1 MDAINQ
7 FLSDVSSI
15 LWGPWLLF
23 FLVGTGVWLTILLRG
38 IQFRLLPY
46 ALRLTFSRERTGKG
60 DVSHFGALMISLAAT
75 IGVGNIAGVAT
86 AVAMGGPGAVVWMWV
101 TALFGMAT
109 KYAEGFLAVRYRQ
122 VNHKGEISGGPM
134 YYLEAGLGWKWLGV
148 WFAVCGALAA
158 FGIGNMVQ
166 ANTTSAALVDVFPVD
181 KVWIGIAL
189 AGVTGVVI
197 LGGVKRIAEVV
208 SFFVPIMVL
217 LYFGGALY
225 IILTHLEELP
235 AGLSVLFEQ
244 AMSGTAASGGFA
256 GATVAQAIQWGV
268 ARGLFSNES
277 GLGSAPIAAAAAK
290 TNQPAKQALVSMTG
304 TFLDTIIVC
313 SLTGL
318 VLSTTGVWTSGETGV
333 DLTLLAFKTGLPG
346 DWGKW
351 IVTLGVVTFAF
362 STILG
367 WCYYGE
373 KCFEYLTGENYIR
386 YYRMAWIAFVFVGA
400 IVKLD
405 LVWNFA
411 DVMNA
416 LMAIPNL
423 IGLIGLSLLLS
434 RETKD
439 FEKGIRE
446 GTIHRF
452 D

>member
-1 MDAINQ
+1 M
-7 FLSDVSSI
+7 LI
-15 LWGPWLLF
+15 L
-23 FLVGTGVWLTILLRG
+23 LVGTGIWLTFLLRG

-46 ALRLTFSRERTGKG
+46 ALRLTFSREREGKG
-60 DVSHFGALMISLAAT
+60 DVSHFGALMIALAAT
-75 IGVGNIAGVAT
+75 IGSGNIAGVAT
-86 AVAMGGPGAVVWMWV
+86 AITLGGPGAVVWMWI

-134 YYLEAGLGWKWLGV
+134 YYIETGLGWKWLGV
-148 WFAVCGALAA
+148 WFAVCGALAS

-166 ANTTSAALVDVFPVD
+166 ANTTAKAVVAVLPVSEYVVGIVLAVFTAL
-181 KVWIGIAL
+181 
-189 AGVTGVVI
+189 VI
-197 LGGVKRIAEVV
+197 LGGIKRIAEVV
-208 SFFVPIMVL
+208 SFFVPIMVV
-217 LYFGGALY
+217 LYFVGAVLV
-225 IILTHLEELP
+225 IFSHLDRLP
-235 AGLSVLFEQ
+235 SGLVSLFEQ
-244 AMSGTAASGGFA
+244 AFSGTAAAGGFG
-256 GATVAQAIQWGV
+256 GAVVAETIRAGV

-318 VLSTTGVWTSGETGV
+318 ALAVTEVWTSGKTGV
-333 DLTLLAFKTGLPG
+333 ELTLLAFQAGLPG
-346 DWGKW
+346 ELGQW
-351 IVTLGVVTFAF
+351 IVTLGVITFAF

-373 KCFEYLTGENYIR
+373 KCFEYLIGEKLIR
-386 YYRMAWIAFVFVGA
+386 YYRLAWIGFVFLGSVA
-400 IVKLD
+400 ELE
-405 LVWNFA
+405 LVWNFS

-423 IGLIGLSLLLS
+423 IGLLGLSLLLS
-434 RETKD
+434 RETRT
-439 FEKGIRE
+439 FEKGIRD
-446 GTIHRF
+446 GTIHRY